1 MDIRKIESP
10 REFKEWAEEVNMGVT
25 LKRKCELQDVIGR
38 SSMEKLKELFV
49 AANGSRDL
57 ILCSLYNTMSY
68 QVVEEM
74 LHHLANHKAREIIA
88 KEEDRL
94 NSTWNER
101 FGKFNKTE
109 HAFNESRKAI
119 FKKIRQMRERLSQLE
134 NKNNNL
140 NNKVKQLEKEKWQMT
155 ETIRRL
161 SENSAKYETI
171 KKLLQ

>member
-1 MDIRKIESP
+1 MNIRIETL
-10 REFKEWAEEVNMGVT
+10 REFKEWAKEVNMGVT
-25 LKRKCELQDVIGR
+25 TKRKCELQDVIGR

-74 LHHLANHKAREIIA
+74 LHYLANHKAREIIE

-119 FKKIRQMRERLSQLE
+119 FKKIRQMRERLLRLE
-134 NKNNNL
+134 SKNNSL
-140 NNKVKQLEKEKWQMT
+140 QDRIEQLEKEKREMT
-155 ETIRRL
+155 ETICRL